1 MGHQSVF
8 PSSATT
14 PDLRLRLWG
23 SKAKA
28 LSLES
33 PEFGAKRAPEH
44 EFRGR
49 NVKSHQAPS
58 KSQKSAR
65 ENPNLTGKVTVGQIW
80 FRLSLRLALEALR
93 RQK

>member
-1 MGHQSVF
+1 MGQQSSAH
-8 PSSATT
+8 SSATT

-33 PEFGAKRAPEH
+33 PEFGAKRVPERD
-44 EFRGR
+44 FRGA
-49 NVKSHQAPS
+49 NVKSLQAPS

-65 ENPNLTGKVTVGQIW
+65 ENPNLTGKVNVGQIW